1 MVEAATEHQTLS
13 ERGRL
18 RLRIA
23 LTVFLTG
30 QFLPIL
36 IPLIRATNLSTDW
49 KDALTALTLVGVPQA
64 LTLLTI
70 IILGRAGFREL
81 RSLVSARMK
90 HYVFPE
96 YVSRPRFYLGLLMF
110 LAPLVIGPVFSYFE
124 DVVPMAERLTVRFV
138 LHITFIMSFFVLG
151 GNFWAKFRA
160 AFVYQSPKDPPH
172 EHHR

>member
-1 MVEAATEHQTLS
+1 VAAASQSTLS
-13 ERGRL
+13 QRGRL

-23 LTVFLTG
+23 LAVFVTG
-30 QFLPIL
+30 QGLPVL
-36 IPLIRATNLSTDW
+36 IPLIRATDLSPDW
-49 KDALTALTLVGVPQA
+49 KDALSALTLVGVPQA

-81 RSLVSARMK
+81 RSLVSARIK

-110 LAPLVIGPVFSYFE
+110 LAPLVIGPVFSYIE

-160 AFVYQSPKDPPH
+160 AFVYESRNHPPDG
-172 EHHR
+172 HHR